1 MTILLISLAVAF
13 SVSFV
18 CSLTEA
24 VLLSLTPSQI
34 ARMHE
39 RHPRAAAIWQRF
51 KSRIDRPIA
60 VILILNTT
68 AHTIGASTA
77 GAQFDE
83 LYGHRW
89 LWAFSIAFTYVML
102 QFTELLPKTL
112 GVQLSGVLAPYMAR
126 PLQGAIIV
134 ATPVIVVSLIGT
146 AIGSFVTGIAGALW
160 VLFIGRI
167 VDGASGASI
176 AVAQSA
182 VVDLGKPEQR
192 PRMLGLLGMAFGV
205 GFVVGPAIGGLAAL
219 GGSHVPFFVAA
230 ALAAVNAIAAVVRL
244 PETSVSRGVRER
256 SPRSARRV
264 NRYIVIGFFSA
275 MPFAGFEA
283 TFSLFGGARF
293 DLTEGSTAA
302 IFFGIGLAMSV
313 VQGALIGPLTKRF
326 GSVALL
332 RTGLALVA
340 TGLLVLGGA
349 AVWVVLGAAL
359 LLIVVGSGVTNP
371 SLTTLVADSAP
382 ADRRGEVLGFQ
393 QSAGALARVVGPPL
407 AGLSFDHVGIGAPYS
422 LGALVFLV
430 AIAASWGIRTS
441 RS

>member
-1 MTILLISLAVAF
+1 MPADSSVREPLPRGFWVIWSTVALDMVGFGIVAPILGRYADRFGASGFQVGLLFASFSLAQM
-13 SVSFV
+13 V
-18 CSLTEA
+18 CSP
-24 VLLSLTPSQI
+24 LLGRVS
-34 ARMHE
+34 
-39 RHPRAAAIWQRF
+39 
-51 KSRIDRPIA
+51 DR
-60 VILILNTT
+60 V
-68 AHTIGASTA
+68 G
-77 GAQFDE
+77 
-83 LYGHRW
+83 R
-89 LWAFSIAFTYVML
+89 
-102 QFTELLPKTL
+102 K
-112 GVQLSGVLAPYMAR
+112 
-126 PLQGAIIV
+126 
-134 ATPVIVVSLIGT
+134 PVIVVSLIGT

-230 ALAAVNAIAAVVRL
+230 ALAAVNAIAAVIRL
-244 PETSVSRGVRER
+244 PETSASRGVRER

-275 MPFAGFEA
+275 LPFAGFEA

-349 AVWVVLGAAL
+349 AVWVVLGVAL

>member
-1 MTILLISLAVAF
+1 MPADSSVREPLPRGFWVIWSTVALDMVGFGIVAPILGRYADRFGASGFQVGLLFASFSLAQM
-13 SVSFV
+13 V
-18 CSLTEA
+18 CSP
-24 VLLSLTPSQI
+24 LLGRVS
-34 ARMHE
+34 
-39 RHPRAAAIWQRF
+39 
-51 KSRIDRPIA
+51 DR
-60 VILILNTT
+60 V
-68 AHTIGASTA
+68 G
-77 GAQFDE
+77 
-83 LYGHRW
+83 R
-89 LWAFSIAFTYVML
+89 
-102 QFTELLPKTL
+102 K
-112 GVQLSGVLAPYMAR
+112 
-126 PLQGAIIV
+126 
-134 ATPVIVVSLIGT
+134 PVIVVSLIGT

-230 ALAAVNAIAAVVRL
+230 ALAAVNAIAAVIRL
-244 PETSVSRGVRER
+244 PETSASRGVRER

-275 MPFAGFEA
+275 LPFAGFEA

-441 RS
+441 QS

>member
-1 MTILLISLAVAF
+1 MSMPADSSVREPLPRGFWVIWSTVALDMVGFGIVAPILGRYADRFGASGFQVGLLFASFSLAQM
-13 SVSFV
+13 V
-18 CSLTEA
+18 CSP
-24 VLLSLTPSQI
+24 LLGRVS
-34 ARMHE
+34 
-39 RHPRAAAIWQRF
+39 
-51 KSRIDRPIA
+51 DR
-60 VILILNTT
+60 V
-68 AHTIGASTA
+68 G
-77 GAQFDE
+77 
-83 LYGHRW
+83 R
-89 LWAFSIAFTYVML
+89 
-102 QFTELLPKTL
+102 K
-112 GVQLSGVLAPYMAR
+112 
-126 PLQGAIIV
+126 
-134 ATPVIVVSLIGT
+134 PVIVVSLIGT

-230 ALAAVNAIAAVVRL
+230 ALAAVNAIAAVIRL
-244 PETSVSRGVRER
+244 PETSASRGVRER

-275 MPFAGFEA
+275 LPFAGFEA

-349 AVWVVLGAAL
+349 AVWVVLGVAL

-393 QSAGALARVVGPPL
+393 QSAGARARVVGPPL

>member
-1 MTILLISLAVAF
+1 MPADSSVREPLPRGFWVIWSTVALDMVGFGIVAPILGRYADRFGASGFQVGLLFASFSLAQM
-13 SVSFV
+13 V
-18 CSLTEA
+18 CSP
-24 VLLSLTPSQI
+24 LLGRVS
-34 ARMHE
+34 
-39 RHPRAAAIWQRF
+39 
-51 KSRIDRPIA
+51 DR
-60 VILILNTT
+60 V
-68 AHTIGASTA
+68 G
-77 GAQFDE
+77 
-83 LYGHRW
+83 R
-89 LWAFSIAFTYVML
+89 
-102 QFTELLPKTL
+102 K
-112 GVQLSGVLAPYMAR
+112 
-126 PLQGAIIV
+126 
-134 ATPVIVVSLIGT
+134 PVIVVSLIGT

-205 GFVVGPAIGGLAAL
+205 GFVVGPALGGLAAL
-219 GGSHVPFFVAA
+219 GGPHVPFFVAA

-264 NRYIVIGFFSA
+264 NRFIVIGFFSA
-275 MPFAGFEA
+275 LPFAGFEA

-302 IFFGIGLAMSV
+302 IFFGIGVAMSF
-313 VQGALIGPLTKRF
+313 VQGALIGPLTRRF
-326 GSVALL
+326 GSVTLL

-371 SLTTLVADSAP
+371 SLTTLVANSAP

-422 LGALVFLV
+422 LGALIFLV

>member
-1 MTILLISLAVAF
+1 MPADSSVREPLPRGFWVIWSTVALDMVGFGIVAPILGRYADRFGASGFQVGLLFASFSLAQM
-13 SVSFV
+13 V
-18 CSLTEA
+18 CSP
-24 VLLSLTPSQI
+24 LLGRVS
-34 ARMHE
+34 
-39 RHPRAAAIWQRF
+39 
-51 KSRIDRPIA
+51 DR
-60 VILILNTT
+60 V
-68 AHTIGASTA
+68 G
-77 GAQFDE
+77 
-83 LYGHRW
+83 R
-89 LWAFSIAFTYVML
+89 
-102 QFTELLPKTL
+102 K
-112 GVQLSGVLAPYMAR
+112 
-126 PLQGAIIV
+126 
-134 ATPVIVVSLIGT
+134 PVIVVSLIGT

-205 GFVVGPAIGGLAAL
+205 GFVVGPALGGLAAL
-219 GGSHVPFFVAA
+219 GGPHVPFFVAA

-264 NRYIVIGFFSA
+264 NRFIVIGFFSA
-275 MPFAGFEA
+275 LPFAGFEA

-302 IFFGIGLAMSV
+302 IFFGIGVAMSV
-313 VQGALIGPLTKRF
+313 VQGALIGPLTRRF

-371 SLTTLVADSAP
+371 SLTTLVANSAP

-407 AGLSFDHVGIGAPYS
+407 AGLSFDHVSIGAPYS
-422 LGALVFLV
+422 LGALIFLV